1 MSERAL
7 PDDPAAEAAR
17 IFELR
22 EQLRAYDEAYYVR
35 DDPLV
40 PDEVYDALRQE
51 LLRLEERHPEL
62 RSLDSPT
69 ERVGGEPSSAFA
81 PVRHLEPMLS
91 LDDVFDT
98 DELAA
103 WAARVE
109 KLLAE
114 PVCFVCEPKIDGLA
128 ISLVYEQGRFVR
140 AATRGNGVVGEDV
153 TANVATISAVPG
165 ELSPGAGPLPSLVEI
180 RGEVYLPR
188 SAFELLNRR
197 QVEGGRRPFANP
209 RNAAAGSLRQKDP
222 AVTRER
228 PLSVWTYQLGRL
240 EGGPTLSTHV
250 ETLAW
255 LRAVGL
261 PVSPDIEAVRD
272 LDGVRAYVAAFA
284 ERRALLDYDTDGV
297 VVKVDD
303 LAQRARLGRTAR
315 APRWAI
321 AYKFPPEER
330 LTRLVA
336 IEVSIGKTGKATPF
350 AVLEPVNVAG
360 STVQMATLHNADQ
373 VAAKDVRPG
382 DMVRVRKAGDVI
394 PEIVGPVLESR
405 PKDSQPWR
413 FPERCPVCGGPLVRL
428 EGEADTY
435 CTNVDC
441 PGQLVARITHFA
453 SRGAMDIEGLGEQR
467 VRQLVG
473 LGLVRDPA
481 DVYGLGVGELE
492 GLEGF
497 GPRSAENLVRAIA
510 SSKERPL
517 HNLLVAL
524 AIRHLGEAN
533 ALSLAQAFA
542 HLDRLVSASA
552 EELAAVVGIG
562 PKIAESVRRFFD
574 SPANQTVIEKLRA
587 AGVNFAEPRVQGQ
600 EALPPVLA
608 GMTLV
613 VTGTLEGWS
622 RAEAEEAIRL
632 RGGKATSSVSARTTA
647 VIAGADPGA
656 AKLTKAE
663 QLGIPVLDEAAFA
676 ELLEH
681 GRLPGRGGG

>member
-1 MSERAL
+1 VSGVAGPEDESE
-7 PDDPAAEAAR
+7 DAAR
-17 IFELR
+17 IVELR
-22 EQLRAYDEAYYVR
+22 EQLRAYDEAYYER
-35 DDPLV
+35 DDPVV

-62 RSLDSPT
+62 RSPLSPT

-114 PVCFVCEPKIDGLA
+114 PVRFVCEPKIDGLA
-128 ISLVYEQGRFVR
+128 ISLVYEEGKLVR

-153 TANVATISAVPG
+153 TANVATIRAVPAALRG
-165 ELSPGAGPLPSLVEI
+165 GTGSLPRLVEV

-188 SAFELLNRR
+188 SAFAELNRR
-197 QVEGGRRPFANP
+197 HAEQGLRQFANP

-222 AVTRER
+222 AVTARR
-228 PLSVWTYQLGRL
+228 PLALWTYQLGRL
-240 EGGPTLSTHV
+240 KGGPTLATHV

-261 PVSPDIEAVRD
+261 PVSPDIEAVQD

-303 LAQRARLGRTAR
+303 LGQRARLGRTAR

-350 AVLEPVNVAG
+350 AVLEPVSVAG

-382 DMVRVRKAGDVI
+382 DLVRVRKAGDVI
-394 PEIVGPVLESR
+394 PEVVGPVLESR
-405 PKDSQPWR
+405 PAHSEPWR

-467 VRQLVG
+467 VRQLVA
-473 LGLVRDPA
+473 LGLLRDPA
-481 DVYGLGVGELE
+481 DVYRLARSDLAD
-492 GLEGF
+492 LEGF
-497 GPRSAENLVRAIA
+497 GERSAANLVEAVAA
-510 SSKERPL
+510 SKSRPL

-533 ALSLAQAFA
+533 ARSMAAVFG
-542 HLDRLVSASA
+542 HLDRLLAAGVD
-552 EELAAVVGIG
+552 ELAAVAGIG

-574 SPANQTVIEKLRA
+574 SDANLAVIEKLRA
-587 AGVNFAEPRVQGQ
+587 AGVNFSEPRAERA
-600 EALPPVLA
+600 EAVGSVLA

-622 RAEAEEAIRL
+622 RAEAEEAIRV
-632 RGGKATSSVSARTTA
+632 RGGKATGSVSARTSA
-647 VIAGADPGA
+647 VIAGMDPSG
-656 AKLTKAE
+656 AKLAKAE
-663 QLGIPVLDEAAFA
+663 QLGLPVLDEAAFRA
-676 ELLEH
+676 LLES
-681 GRLPGRGGG
+681 GRLPDRSEA

>member
-1 MSERAL
+1 MSNVPRSGEAGA
-7 PDDPAAEAAR
+7 DDAR
-17 IFELR
+17 ILELR
-22 EQLRAYDEAYYVR
+22 EQLQAYDEAYYER

-51 LLRLEERHPEL
+51 LLRLEARHPEL
-62 RSLDSPT
+62 RSPESPT

-103 WAARVE
+103 WVARVA
-109 KLLAE
+109 KAIPE
-114 PVCFVCEPKIDGLA
+114 PVRFVCEPKVDGLA
-128 ISLVYEQGRFVR
+128 ISLVYEDGKLVR

-153 TANVATISAVPG
+153 TANVATIRSVPAV
-165 ELSPGAGPLPSLVEI
+165 LSPGAGPLPRLVEV

-188 SAFELLNRR
+188 SAFAALNRR
-197 QVEGGRRPFANP
+197 QAERGLREFANP

-222 AVTRER
+222 AVTAER

-240 EGGPTLSTHV
+240 EGGPVLTTHV

-255 LRAVGL
+255 LRVLGF
-261 PVSPDIEAVRD
+261 PVSPDVEAVSD
-272 LDGVRAYVAAFA
+272 LDGVQAYVAAFA
-284 ERRALLDYDTDGV
+284 GRREVLDYDTDGV

-315 APRWAI
+315 APRWAV

-330 LTRLVA
+330 LTRLLS
-336 IEVSIGKTGKATPF
+336 IEVSIGKSGKATPF
-350 AVLEPVNVAG
+350 AVLEPVRVAG

-373 VAAKDVRPG
+373 VTAKDVRPG
-382 DMVRVRKAGDVI
+382 DLVRVRKAGDVI

-405 PKDSQPWR
+405 PAGAEPWR

-473 LGLVRDPA
+473 SHLLRDPA
-481 DVYGLGVGELE
+481 DVYRLAPADLA

-497 GPRSAENLVRAIA
+497 GERSAANLVQAVAA
-510 SSKERPL
+510 SKARPL

-533 ALSLAQAFA
+533 ALSLASAFA
-542 HLDRLVSASA
+542 HLDRLLAAGVD
-552 EELAAVVGIG
+552 ELAGVVGIG
-562 PKIAESVRRFFD
+562 PVIAESVRRFLD
-574 SPANQTVIEKLRA
+574 SEANLAVIEKLRA
-587 AGVNFAEPRVQGQ
+587 AGVNFSEPTAERA
-600 EALPPVLA
+600 EAAAPVLA

-632 RGGKATSSVSARTTA
+632 RGGKATGSVSARTTA
-647 VIAGADPGA
+647 VVAGADPGA
-656 AKLTKAE
+656 AKLAKAE
-663 QLGIPVLDEAAFA
+663 QLGVPVLDEAAFA
-676 ELLEH
+676 ALLED
-681 GRLPGRGGG
+681 GRLPAREE

>member
-1 MSERAL
+1 VSGVAGPEDESE
-7 PDDPAAEAAR
+7 EAAR
-17 IFELR
+17 IIELR
-22 EQLRAYDEAYYVR
+22 EQLRAYDEAYYER

-62 RSLDSPT
+62 RSPLSPT

-114 PVCFVCEPKIDGLA
+114 PVRFVCEPKIDGLA
-128 ISLVYEQGRFVR
+128 ISLVYEEGKLVR

-188 SAFELLNRR
+188 SAFAELNRR
-197 QVEGGRRPFANP
+197 HAEQGLRQFANP

-222 AVTRER
+222 AVTARR
-228 PLSVWTYQLGRL
+228 PLALWTYQLGRL
-240 EGGPTLSTHV
+240 EGGPALATHV

-261 PVSPDIEAVRD
+261 PVSPDIEAVQD

-303 LAQRARLGRTAR
+303 LGQRARLGRTAR

-350 AVLEPVNVAG
+350 AVLEPVSVAG

-382 DMVRVRKAGDVI
+382 DLVRVRKAGDVI
-394 PEIVGPVLESR
+394 PEVVGPVLESR
-405 PKDSQPWR
+405 PAHSEPWR

-467 VRQLVG
+467 VRQLVA
-473 LGLVRDPA
+473 LGLLRDPA
-481 DVYGLGVGELE
+481 DVYRLARSDLA

-497 GPRSAENLVRAIA
+497 GDRSAANLVEAVAA
-510 SSKERPL
+510 SKSRPL

-533 ALSLAQAFA
+533 ARSMAAAFG
-542 HLDRLVSASA
+542 HLDRLLAAGVD
-552 EELAAVVGIG
+552 ELAAVAGIG

-574 SPANQTVIEKLRA
+574 SDANLAVIEKLRA
-587 AGVNFAEPRVQGQ
+587 AGVNFSEPRPEGA
-600 EALPPVLA
+600 EAVGSVLA

-622 RAEAEEAIRL
+622 RAEAEEAIRV
-632 RGGKATSSVSARTTA
+632 RGGKATGSVSARTSA
-647 VIAGADPGA
+647 VIAGADPSG
-656 AKLTKAE
+656 AKLAKAE
-663 QLGIPVLDEAAFA
+663 QLGLPVLDEAAFRA
-676 ELLEH
+676 LLES
-681 GRLPGRGGG
+681 GRLPDRSEA

>member
-1 MSERAL
+1 VSGVAGPEDESE
-7 PDDPAAEAAR
+7 EAAR
-17 IFELR
+17 IIELR
-22 EQLRAYDEAYYVR
+22 EQLRAYDEAYYER
-35 DDPLV
+35 DDPVV

-62 RSLDSPT
+62 RSPLSPT

-114 PVCFVCEPKIDGLA
+114 PVRFVCEPKIDGLA
-128 ISLVYEQGRFVR
+128 ISLVYEEGKLVR

-153 TANVATISAVPG
+153 TANVATIRAVPAALRG
-165 ELSPGAGPLPSLVEI
+165 GTGSLPRLVEV

-188 SAFELLNRR
+188 SAFAELNRR
-197 QVEGGRRPFANP
+197 HLEQGLRQFANP

-222 AVTRER
+222 AVTARR
-228 PLSVWTYQLGRL
+228 PLALWTYQLGRL
-240 EGGPTLSTHV
+240 EGGPTLATHV

-261 PVSPDIEAVRD
+261 PVSPDIEAVQD

-303 LAQRARLGRTAR
+303 LGQRARLGRTAR

-350 AVLEPVNVAG
+350 AVLEPVSVAG

-382 DMVRVRKAGDVI
+382 DLVRVRKAGDVI
-394 PEIVGPVLESR
+394 PEVVGPVLESR
-405 PKDSQPWR
+405 PAHSEPWR

-467 VRQLVG
+467 VRQLVA
-473 LGLVRDPA
+473 LGLLRDPA
-481 DVYGLGVGELE
+481 DVYRLARSDLAD
-492 GLEGF
+492 LEGF
-497 GPRSAENLVRAIA
+497 GERSAANLVEAVAA
-510 SSKERPL
+510 SKSRPL

-533 ALSLAQAFA
+533 ARSMAAVFG
-542 HLDRLVSASA
+542 HLDRLLAAGVD
-552 EELAAVVGIG
+552 ELAAVAGIG

-574 SPANQTVIEKLRA
+574 SDANLAVIEKLRA
-587 AGVNFAEPRVQGQ
+587 AGVNFSEPRAERA
-600 EALPPVLA
+600 EAVGSVLA

-622 RAEAEEAIRL
+622 RAEAEEAIRV
-632 RGGKATSSVSARTTA
+632 RGGKATSSVSARTSA
-647 VIAGADPGA
+647 VVAGMDPSG
-656 AKLTKAE
+656 AKLAKAE
-663 QLGIPVLDEAAFA
+663 QLGLPVLDEAAFRA
-676 ELLEH
+676 LLES
-681 GRLPGRGGG
+681 GRLPDRSEA